1 MDITSLIITFVGILI
16 ILALYIISRIS
27 RSKLPQ
33 AQAVR
38 LPDLKNEDGTK
49 FTSIL
54 DDIPA
59 RDGYTPM
66 VKSSPQKTAPNT
78 TTAETS
84 TEEKE
89 TPPSS
94 QENTDSQKQPIL
106 FISANDEAGLDG
118 NLVAKVLKKN
128 GLVFAEFDIYHYLV
142 NIKNESEQT
151 SLFRIANGVAPWTLK
166 KEDLHNKKLAGLSI
180 VLLTPCKIDKSE
192 AVKTFVAISHKISLE
207 VNGVLKNDQQQVF
220 TPKDEVLLINSL

>member
-1 MDITSLIITFVGILI
+1 MDITSLIITFVGIII

-33 AQAVR
+33 EKAVR
-38 LPDLKNEDGTK
+38 LPNLKNEDGTK
-49 FTSIL
+49 FTSVL

-59 RDGYTPM
+59 RDGYTPT
-66 VKSSPQKTAPNT
+66 VKSSPQKMAPNT
-78 TTAETS
+78 TAAEAN
-84 TEEKE
+84 E

-94 QENTDSQKQPIL
+94 QKNTGSQQPIL

-118 NLVAKVLKKN
+118 NLVAKVFKKN
-128 GLVFAEFDIYHYLV
+128 GLVFGEFDVYHYLV
-142 NIKNESEQT
+142 NIEDEAEKA
-151 SLFRIANGVAPWTLK
+151 SLFRIANGVAPWTLS

-180 VLLTPCKIDKSE
+180 VLVTPCKIDKSE

-207 VNGVLKNDQQQVF
+207 VDGVLKNNQQQVF
-220 TPKDEVLLINSL
+220 TPKDESLLINSL

>member
-33 AQAVR
+33 EKVVR
-38 LPDLKNEDGTK
+38 LPNLKNEDGTK
-49 FTSIL
+49 FTSVL

-59 RDGYTPM
+59 RDGYTPT
-66 VKSSPQKTAPNT
+66 VKSSTEKTSP
-78 TTAETS
+78 TS
-84 TEEKE
+84 TKAKE
-89 TPPSS
+89 IPPSS
-94 QENTDSQKQPIL
+94 QKNTDTQKQPIL

-118 NLVAKVLKKN
+118 DLVSKVFKKN
-128 GLVFAEFDIYHYLV
+128 GLVFGEFDVYHYLV

-151 SLFRIANGVAPWTLK
+151 SLFRIANGVAPWTLT

-180 VLLTPCKIDKSE
+180 VLLTPCKIDKSD
-192 AVKTFVAISHKISLE
+192 AVKAFVAISHKISLE

-220 TPKDEVLLINSL
+220 TPKDESLLLNSL